1 MKGSSVV
8 AAGSLL
14 AMFGLLLLGVNAAI
28 HSECSNS
35 QLPQSCSGPE
45 STLQYHV
52 ASFLIFPLIAGGL
65 VIAAI
70 GLVLFI
76 YPYPQNASHLHDV
89 NRETNRKA

>member
-1 MKGSSVV
+1 
-8 AAGSLL
+8 
-14 AMFGLLLLGVNAAI
+14 
-28 HSECSNS
+28 
-35 QLPQSCSGPE
+35 
-45 STLQYHV
+45 V